1 MTIFVAIASYRDRE
15 LVPTVL
21 DCLAKAARPEDVR
34 IAVCWQHLGDEDISA
49 IRDLPQVDVQEYD
62 ARDSRG
68 ACWARDKTFQR
79 YRGEDWLLQ
88 VDSHTR
94 FAPDW
99 DVRLI
104 RMARETG
111 AAKPVLTAYPASYEP
126 DQEFTGA
133 GAPAEIVVSDWTT
146 FGVPVLGQRLIE
158 GAGPGVPPKPALFL
172 AAGFLFAPGSFVAEV
187 PYDPGI
193 YFNGEEITLAL
204 RAFTWGYD
212 LFHPTEVL
220 AWHYYIRQDRPRH
233 WSDHVESDWARY
245 EELSR
250 RRVLYMLHTPPT
262 DRLGIGPVRT
272 LEQFVAHTGCNFTR
286 RTWTDMLAQE
296 LVLL

>member
-21 DCLAKAARPEDVR
+21 DCLARAAHPEDVR

>member
-21 DCLAKAARPEDVR
+21 DCLAKAARPQDVR
-34 IAVCWQHLGDEDISA
+34 VAVCWQHLGDEDISA
-49 IRDLPQVDVQEYD
+49 IRDLPGVDVQEHD

-68 ACWARDKTFQR
+68 ACWARDQTFRR
-79 YRGEDWLLQ
+79 YHGEDWLLQ

-99 DVRLI
+99 DARLI

-111 AAKPVLTAYPASYEP
+111 AEKPILTAYPASYEP
-126 DQEFTGA
+126 EREFTGE
-133 GAPAEIVVSDWTT
+133 GVPAEIVVSDWTA
-146 FGVPVLGQRLIE
+146 FGIPIFGQRPIE
-158 GAGPGVPPKPALFL
+158 GAAPGVPPKPALFL
-172 AAGFLFAPGSFVAEV
+172 AAGFLFAPGSFAVEV

-193 YFNGEEITLAL
+193 YFHGEEVTLAL
-204 RAFTWGYD
+204 RAYTWGYD

-220 AWHYYIRQDRPRH
+220 AWHYYIRQDKPRH

-250 RRVLYMLHTPPT
+250 RRVLYMLHTPPV

-272 LEQFVAHTGCNFTR
+272 LRQFVAHTGCNFTR